1 MATALSEQQIDMFR
15 TNGYLVLRNMAS
27 SDNCERMLST
37 ARSHLHATV
46 PPLEYETDVG
56 YPGAPQSM
64 DAPGGKTVRRLRGAY
79 HRDAC
84 FREWA
89 EHPPLVAGL
98 AQLFDE
104 EVCLSLAHH
113 NCVMT
118 KHPDFGTATGWHR
131 DIRYWSFARSDLISV
146 WLALGAENAANG
158 GLRFI
163 PGSHTMAIAPAQLDD
178 LDFLRPELPQ
188 NQALFEQGCSLELAR
203 GDVVLFHSRLFHAA
217 GRNTTESVKM
227 SLVYA
232 YHAKSNRPVDGTK
245 SAAAGEIFLGT
256 G

>member
-1 MATALSEQQIDMFR
+1 MASTLSEKQVNTFQTD
-15 TNGYLVLRNMAS
+15 GYLLLRNMVS
-27 SDNCERMLST
+27 PVLCEQMRAT
-37 ARSHLHATV
+37 AKAHLLAAV
-46 PPLEYETDVG
+46 PPLEYEADVG
-56 YPGAPQSM
+56 YPGAPVSI

-89 EHPPLVAGL
+89 EHPSLVAGL

-104 EVCLSLAHH
+104 KVCLTLAHH

-131 DIRYWSFARSDLISV
+131 DIRYWSFARSDLISA
-146 WLALGAENAANG
+146 WLALGPENAANG

-163 PGSHTMAIAPAQLDD
+163 PGSHRMGIAPAQLDE
-178 LDFLRPELPQ
+178 LDFLRPDLPQ
-188 NQALFEQGCSLELAR
+188 NQALFEQGRSLELAQ

-217 GRNTTESVKM
+217 GRNTTGSVKM

-232 YHAKSNRPVDGTK
+232 YHAKGNRPIEGTK
-245 SAAAGEIFLGT
+245 SAAGGGILLGAG
-256 G
+256 